1 MHFGREGAVE
11 LCFPTSEDV
20 VFCINTNIRM
30 TMLQQL
36 RIQKRYYRVKLYYLR
51 ECLIFFQYSI
61 TQNLDCQLFTIISKV
76 TTNSA
81 IDFDTQP

>member
-61 TQNLDCQLFTIISKV
+61 TQNLIANYLQSFQGYNKFSHRL
-76 TTNSA
+76 
-81 IDFDTQP
+81 